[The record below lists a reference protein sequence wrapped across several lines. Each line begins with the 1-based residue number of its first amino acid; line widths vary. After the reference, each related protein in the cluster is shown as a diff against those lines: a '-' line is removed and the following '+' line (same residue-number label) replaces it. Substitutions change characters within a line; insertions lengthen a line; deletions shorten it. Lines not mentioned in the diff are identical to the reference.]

1 MEHMT
6 AETKNIAEC
15 PDCGNEVRFKK
26 NPFLGQVTTCRS
38 CDALLEVVNRFPI
51 ELDWVD
57 PDWDDEADEY
67 ESSKPDRRK
76 DFD

>member
-1 MEHMT
+1 MT

-26 NPFLGQVTTCRS
+26 TPFLGQVTTCRN
-38 CDALLEVVNRFPI
+38 CDTLLEVVNRFPL
-51 ELDWVD
+51 ELDWVAA
-57 PDWDDEADEY
+57 DWDDEVDEY
-67 ESSKPDRRK
+67 ESSKSERRK